1 MSFEQNDF
9 EKRLLKNKLLNSQTN
24 PNEQTDAQTYT
35 IPPLWLLD
43 WAFSRSARQKS
54 EFSCWTKAS
63 CWTSKKTRTSTFCLR
78 IMLSI
83 ILKDCPQPDTL
94 NMTVLCMWQLKDIL
108 PQRKWPLSIIG
119 QNLEWKVMALC
130 MCYLKYIPSHS

>member
-54 EFSCWTKAS
+54 EFSCWTIKQVAGPV
-63 CWTSKKTRTSTFCLR
+63 KKQGPVHF
-78 IMLSI
+78 
-83 ILKDCPQPDTL
+83 
-94 NMTVLCMWQLKDIL
+94 VL
-108 PQRKWPLSIIG
+108 
-119 QNLEWKVMALC
+119 ELC
-130 MCYLKYIPSHS
+130 